1 MGVKV
6 SDRQGHLEFL
16 ERRYKEALND
26 RGRIEDVSNHVGE
39 YKALISDLQENYFG
53 RFRNDRLDEALV
65 TIRARIDSAF
75 ADPSL
80 IATPK
85 HACMKASSTEMTQI
99 EQIDAMPRLCPSEI
113 GEGPDFWRRHTS
125 YVQLRDPLRTA
136 PEILSVLFDPALI
149 AVVQEYLGGR
159 PQLNFVKAQRT
170 WANEA
175 PEIDTQL
182 WHVDLD
188 ARKLMKVF
196 IFLHDVDEA
205 RGGTRFV
212 RGSHLFDG
220 PLDYQYQDRWSDQQI
235 FDLFGVDAVAS
246 AESHFG
252 ELFLMDTNLIH
263 RGSRPE
269 ELDRTVVIANF
280 GLHEETVSGG
290 TMLVSESTL
299 VDLSDWQMK
308 LLPEPNPE

>member
-6 SDRQGHLEFL
+6 SDREGHLEFL
-16 ERRYKEALND
+16 EQRYRDALND
-26 RGRIEDVSNHVGE
+26 RGRIDHLSNHVRE
-39 YKALISDLQENYFG
+39 YEALISDLHENHFG
-53 RFRNDRLDEALV
+53 NFRNDGLVEALE
-65 TIRARIDSAF
+65 TIRVRIDSAF

-80 IATPK
+80 ITTPK
-85 HACMKASSTEMTQI
+85 HACMMTSSMDMTQI
-99 EQIDAMPRLCPSEI
+99 EQIDAMPRLCPQEI
-113 GEGPDFWRRHTS
+113 VEGPDFWRRHTS

-136 PEILSVLFDPALI
+136 PEILSVLLDPALI

-196 IFLHDVDEA
+196 IFLHDVDQA

-212 RGSHLFDG
+212 CGSHLFDG
-220 PLDYQYQDRWSDQQI
+220 PLKYQYQDRWSDQEI
-235 FDLFGVDAVAS
+235 FDRFGVAAVNS
-246 AESHFG
+246 VESQFG

-263 RGSRPE
+263 RGCRPE

-290 TMLVSESTL
+290 TMSVSESML
-299 VDLSDWQMK
+299 VGLADWQVE
-308 LLPEPNPE
+308 LLPEPDPE